1 MQITVKCPNCGHVS
15 PVEENYC
22 KCNACGVWTPAD
34 QCQASGTVTAST
46 GSVTVA
52 ELRNADGQT
61 VAERKEQISQQEEM
75 KLREDIAKFNAKIAA
90 AVDAMYPHST
100 RGLPI
105 QEALDNMIRNAL
117 PLIGAH
123 NVAGIL
129 VQALIAESEWHS
141 KQEQSQSAGT
151 VTHSLHRH
159 ALARM
164 AVTIEQATDQ
174 FCTEIVA

>member
-1 MQITVKCPNCGHVS
+1 MQTVKCPNCGQVN

-22 KCNACGVWTPAD
+22 KCAACKVWTPVSD
-34 QCQASGTVTAST
+34 FETRTVTAST

-61 VAERKEQISQQEEM
+61 VAERKDQLSQQQEM
-75 KLREDIAKFNAKIAA
+75 KLREDIATFNAKIAA

-105 QEALDNMIRNAL
+105 QEALENTIRNAI

-129 VQALIAESEWHS
+129 VQALIAESEWHGIKES
-141 KQEQSQSAGT
+141 EKTFPTT